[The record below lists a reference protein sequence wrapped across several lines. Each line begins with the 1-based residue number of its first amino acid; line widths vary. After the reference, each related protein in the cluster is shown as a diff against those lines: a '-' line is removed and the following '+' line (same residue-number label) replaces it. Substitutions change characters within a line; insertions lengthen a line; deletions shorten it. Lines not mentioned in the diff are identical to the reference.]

1 MSNTLRTSVEM
12 TSYDP
17 YVSSVEE
24 LAEAAFNSSVAWE
37 SSLVPSGLL
46 DGQAGDVLRRSIPLR
61 MRREQGAFFSSS
73 ELRAAALKPSQETID
88 SPSPFLDPAVGA
100 GDLLLEVARHL
111 PVEQDLA
118 ETLRLWGQLL
128 HGRDLEPVFVRLARA
143 RLVLLAVARGAV
155 AKSTGGL
162 EAVLPEVKVGDGLEL
177 LASGWSGGHIVMNPP
192 FTYRSASEDINWAS
206 GRTSEAAMFLAAAV
220 AGAQPGTRLTAILPD
235 VIRAGSRYGR
245 LREFVG
251 ANLHVTTAEPYGQFD
266 AWTDIDVFI
275 LRGVIGQSEA
285 STAATQW
292 WRPTNGERLGDR
304 AEISVGPVVPHR
316 DQESEPRHPYLRAR
330 DIPLGGEFDVSL
342 AERRGFQKRLSHP
355 PFVVIRRTSRPGD
368 RSRGLGTVI
377 CGTRSVLVENHLII
391 LKPNDGSVDACRRIV
406 DVLDSTEA
414 REWLDKRIRCRHL
427 TVPALSELPWIES

>member
-24 LAEAAFNSSVAWE
+24 LAEAAFSSSVDWE

-143 RLVLLAVARGAV
+143 RLVLLAVARARRCHRQ
-155 AKSTGGL
+155 
-162 EAVLPEVKVGDGLEL
+162 EH
-177 LASGWSGGHIVMNPP
+177 W
-192 FTYRSASEDINWAS
+192 RS
-206 GRTSEAAMFLAAAV
+206 
-220 AGAQPGTRLTAILPD
+220 
-235 VIRAGSRYGR
+235 
-245 LREFVG
+245 
-251 ANLHVTTAEPYGQFD
+251 
-266 AWTDIDVFI
+266 
-275 LRGVIGQSEA
+275 
-285 STAATQW
+285 
-292 WRPTNGERLGDR
+292 
-304 AEISVGPVVPHR
+304 
-316 DQESEPRHPYLRAR
+316 
-330 DIPLGGEFDVSL
+330 
-342 AERRGFQKRLSHP
+342 
-355 PFVVIRRTSRPGD
+355 
-368 RSRGLGTVI
+368 
-377 CGTRSVLVENHLII
+377 
-391 LKPNDGSVDACRRIV
+391 
-406 DVLDSTEA
+406 
-414 REWLDKRIRCRHL
+414 
-427 TVPALSELPWIES
+427 

>member
-1 MSNTLRTSVEM
+1 M
-12 TSYDP
+12 TPYDQ
-17 YVSSVEE
+17 YVSCVEK
-24 LAEAAFNSSVAWE
+24 LAEAAFSSSVDWK

-46 DGQAGDVLRRSIPLR
+46 DGQAGAMLRRSIPLR
-61 MRREQGAFFSSS
+61 TRREQGAFLSSS
-73 ELRAAALKPSQETID
+73 ELRVAALRPLQKTID
-88 SPSPFLDPAVGA
+88 SSSPFLDPAVGA
-100 GDLLLEVARHL
+100 GDLLLEVARRL

-118 ETLRLWGQLL
+118 ETLRRWGQLL
-128 HGRDLEPVFVRLARA
+128 HGRDLEPAFVRLARA

-155 AKSTGGL
+155 AKGTGAL
-162 EAVLPEVKVGDGLEL
+162 EAVLPEIKVGDGLEL

-192 FTYRSASEDINWAS
+192 FTYRNASEEINWAS
-206 GRTSEAAMFLAAAV
+206 GRTSEAAVFLAAAV
-220 AGAQPGTRLTAILPD
+220 ASAQPGTRLTAILPD
-235 VIRAGSRYGR
+235 VIRAGSRYRR

-275 LRGVIGQSEA
+275 LRGVIGQSGA
-285 STAATQW
+285 DTARAQW
-292 WRPTNGERLGDR
+292 WRPTNGERLADR

-316 DQESEPRHPYLRAR
+316 DEESEPRRPYLHAR
-330 DIPLGGEFDVSL
+330 KIPLGGEFDVSL

-368 RSRGLGTVI
+368 KSRGLGTVI
-377 CGTRSVLVENHLII
+377 YGTRSVLVDNHLII

-427 TVPALSELPWIES
+427 TVPTLSELPWIES